1 MIPVNTSSPFI
12 GFVESRQGGRPENQD
27 SCGYADT
34 ALGLLVVVCDGM
46 GGGPGGKLASSIA
59 VAAIIDTV
67 RDADSSMKPVEVL
80 EMAVNNANMALLA
93 RIKATPSLRGMG
105 TTAAVLLINDY
116 SAVTAHVGDSRIYLM
131 RNGRKVFRTFDHSLV
146 AEMVKRK
153 SMTEEQA
160 RLSSDS
166 NIITRA
172 LGVAETVEADFN
184 EVPYLKGDRFM
195 VCTDGIW
202 GPLNETELLKIASKT
217 KSPAGATDSLALK
230 VDELGFANGGKH
242 DNLTLVLIETTA
254 NSILEETMSTKN
266 KIIMAALAALCILS
280 LAGNVYLISGR
291 ETEKED
297 KKEYIDSAQLD
308 SIINARVMVKF
319 DKMMS
324 RNEEIINELY
334 KKINDKEIEDAKK
347 LLESN
352 IDRQNMIKKLDKIID
367 KLDRLK
373 VMDEGEAKNKDVD
386 STLDSLKIL
395 SAELKKYGIKDSDF
409 VCNNRNK
416 DNVMVLLTHKIAK
429 EKPDGKSRGHYDAV
443 IKVLNSVR
451 YKLCNQ

>member
-59 VAAIIDTV
+59 VTAIIDTV
-67 RDADSSMKPVEVL
+67 RDADSSMKPKEVL
-80 EMAVNNANMALLA
+80 EMAVNNANVALLA
-93 RIKATPSLRGMG
+93 KIKSNQSLRGMG

-131 RNGRKVFRTFDHSLV
+131 RKGRKVFRTFDHSLV

-195 VCTDGIW
+195 ICTDGIW
-202 GPLNETELLKIASKT
+202 GPLNEAELMKIASKT

-291 ETEKED
+291 ETVKD
-297 KKEYIDSAQLD
+297 RKGYIDNAQLD
-308 SIINARVMVKF
+308 SIINARIMAEYE
-319 DKMMS
+319 KMLS
-324 RNEEIINELY
+324 KNEEIINELY

-347 LLESN
+347 LLENN
-352 IDRQNMIKKLDKIID
+352 IEKQNVIKKLDNIIN
-367 KLDRLK
+367 KLDSLK
-373 VMDEGEAKNKDVD
+373 FMNEGKEKSKNVD
-386 STLDSLKIL
+386 STLKSLKDL
-395 SAELKKYGIKDSDF
+395 NPELKKYGIKESDL
-409 VCNNRNK
+409 VCNNKNK
-416 DNVMVLLTHKIAK
+416 DNVMVLLTHNIAK
-429 EKPDGKSRGHYDAV
+429 EGPNGKSVGHYNAV
-443 IKVLNSVR
+443 INVLNSVR